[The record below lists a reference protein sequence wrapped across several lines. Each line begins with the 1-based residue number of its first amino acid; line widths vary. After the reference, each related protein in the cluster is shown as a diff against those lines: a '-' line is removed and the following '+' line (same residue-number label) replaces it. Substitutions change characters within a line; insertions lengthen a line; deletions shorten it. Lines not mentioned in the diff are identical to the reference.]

1 MPILSHE
8 RCFVGMLIPDVQLMK
23 ARHEV
28 NLAEKLGPPGP
39 LNQIRGRRGR
49 KPITYRL

>member
-8 RCFVGMLIPDVQLMK
+8 RCFVVMFISDAQLMK

-28 NLAEKLGPPGP
+28 NLAEKLGPQV
-39 LNQIRGRRGR
+39 L
-49 KPITYRL
+49 

>member
-8 RCFVGMLIPDVQLMK
+8 RCFVGMLIPNAQLMK

-28 NLAEKLGPPGP
+28 NLAEKLSA
-39 LNQIRGRRGR
+39 
-49 KPITYRL
+49 RLTPQVL